1 MSKNKNNKPVWNA
14 RISKDT
20 SYIFQKVGSSL
31 RVDKRLFKE
40 DLKGSIAHVK
50 MLCKQK
56 IISLS
61 IKNKIVWGLNKI
73 FNEINKK
80 KFFFNEKDEDIH
92 MSIEKRLFEI
102 IGEDAGYIHTA
113 RSRNDQVLTD
123 FKLWLRES
131 TKKII
136 KELNLTMQ
144 IIIKNIL
151 HFI

>member
-1 MSKNKNNKPVWNA
+1 
-14 RISKDT
+14 
-20 SYIFQKVGSSL
+20 
-31 RVDKRLFKE
+31 
-40 DLKGSIAHVK
+40 
-50 MLCKQK
+50 MLYKQK

-80 KFFFNEKDEDIH
+80 KFIFDQKNEDIH

-102 IGEDAGYIHTA
+102 IGDDAGHIHTA

-123 FKLWLRES
+123 FKLWLRDS
-131 TKKII
+131 TLEII

-144 IIIKNIL
+144 LIIKTLKKTLIPLCQDL
-151 HFI
+151 HI